1 VSRSASPRA
10 LASTR
15 LALRAVAPLFGALA
29 IPIAFL
35 VLACGGAPDSPEARV
50 RALVDRAG
58 EAAAARDAG
67 ALLDLVSEDY
77 RDAHGRDKRAL
88 KALVLRYVLAN
99 EAIHVTSR
107 VKELAVGPDAERA
120 ELVVVAALTAAPVAE
135 PGELAGLD
143 ADLFR
148 FELEVSREADG
159 DWRVTSARWRRAP
172 LAELL

>member
-1 VSRSASPRA
+1 MSRGRRRWATSPSP
-10 LASTR
+10 LVP
-15 LALRAVAPLFGALA
+15 RAVALLSGAL
-29 IPIAFL
+29 IAL
-35 VLACGGAPDSPEARV
+35 LALACGGEPDSPEARA
-50 RALVDRAG
+50 RALVDRVG

-77 RDAHGRDKRAL
+77 RDERGRDKQAL

-107 VKELAVGPDAERA
+107 VKELAVGPGAESAR
-120 ELVVVAALTAAPVAE
+120 LVVVAALTAAPVAA

-148 FELEVSREADG
+148 FELDVAREEDG
-159 DWRVTSARWRRAP
+159 DWRVTRAGWRRAR

>member
-1 VSRSASPRA
+1 VSRGRAPGGTPAPAAARPGAALLAGVGLALLA
-10 LASTR
+10 LACDGE
-15 LALRAVAPLFGALA
+15 PG
-29 IPIAFL
+29 
-35 VLACGGAPDSPEARV
+35 SPEARV
-50 RALVDRAG
+50 RALVDRVG

-77 RDAHGRDKRAL
+77 RDGHGRDKQAL

-107 VKELAVGPDAERA
+107 VKELAVGPDAESA

-148 FELEVSREADG
+148 FELDVARETDG
-159 DWRVTSARWRRAP
+159 AWRVTSAGWRRAR